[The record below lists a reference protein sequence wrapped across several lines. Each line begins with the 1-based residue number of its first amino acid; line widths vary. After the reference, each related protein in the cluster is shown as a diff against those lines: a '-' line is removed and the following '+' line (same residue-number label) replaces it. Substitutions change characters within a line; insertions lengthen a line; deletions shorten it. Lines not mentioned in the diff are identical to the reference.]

1 MELLLIRHAEP
12 VRIGPG
18 EGDGPA
24 DPALTE
30 RGREQAE
37 RLAAWLEPDGF
48 DHVVCSPLLR
58 AQQTAAPLLARID
71 RRPEIDAALTEYDA
85 RADHYIPVEEL
96 RETKDERWTAMV
108 EGRWEVF
115 GGEEPAAFRA
125 RIVPR
130 IDAIAAAHS
139 GERVAV
145 VCHGGVINVY
155 LAAVLGIERLLW
167 FDPAYT
173 SVSRVLVSR
182 DGLRSLVTLNE
193 TAHLIGVRVP
203 SGGARAV
210 PGRHE

>member
-18 EGDGPA
+18 EGEGPA

-30 RGREQAE
+30 RGRDQAE
-37 RLAAWLEPDGF
+37 RLAAWLQPDGI
-48 DHVVCSPLLR
+48 DHVVVSPLVR
-58 AQQTAAPLLARID
+58 ARETATPLLERIGV
-71 RRPEIDAALTEYDA
+71 RPEIDGVLTEYDA

-96 RETKDERWTAMV
+96 RATKDERWTAMV
-108 EGRWEVF
+108 EGRWEEF
-115 GGEEPAAFRA
+115 GGEEPSTFRA

-130 IDAIAAAHS
+130 IDAIAAAHA

-155 LAAVLGIERLLW
+155 LAAVIGIDRLLW

-182 DGLRSLVTLNE
+182 DGIRSLVTLNE
-193 TAHLIGVRVP
+193 TAHLRGVRT
-203 SGGARAV
+203 
-210 PGRHE
+210 